1 MNAVKDR
8 DAEPLMR
15 TEGLRKDFGG
25 LRAVD
30 DLTFAVLPGRV
41 HAVIGPNGAGKTTL
55 FNLATGQLRPSAGR
69 IYFRGEDVT
78 GLRPHQI
85 TQRGISRKF
94 QITQVFGEMSV
105 MDNVMLALHRHYRR
119 RTLALRTPR
128 EARERANEILTL
140 MRLTAKDDIRAAAL
154 AHGES
159 QRLELGMVLATGA
172 SLLLLDEPTSGMSLE
187 EREEMAGLLRLMA
200 SETTIVITEHDFN
213 FIKRVAD
220 VVTVLNKGAK
230 LAEGDVATIERD
242 EAVRECYL
250 GPVDA
255 DG

>member
-1 MNAVKDR
+1 MSADSV
-8 DAEPLMR
+8 LLR

-30 DLTFAVLPGRV
+30 DVSLTVHRGKI

-55 FNLATGQLRPSAGR
+55 FNVVTGQLRPTAGR
-69 IYFRGEDVT
+69 VYLRDEDVT
-78 GLRPHQI
+78 GLPPHKV
-85 TQRGISRKF
+85 TARGVSRKF
-94 QITQVFGEMSV
+94 QVTQVFTDLTVEE
-105 MDNVMLALHRHYRR
+105 NVTLALHRRHRQH
-119 RTLALRTPR
+119 TLSFRTPPDVR
-128 EARERANEILTL
+128 ARAAEILEL
-140 MRLTAKDDIRAAAL
+140 VHLGEKAPLFARSL
-154 AHGES
+154 AHGET
-159 QRLELGMVLATGA
+159 QRLELGMVFATGA

-187 EREEMAGLLRLMA
+187 EREEIARLLRQMA
-200 SETTIVITEHDFN
+200 AETTIVVTEHDFD

-230 LAEGDVATIERD
+230 LAEGDVQAIESN

-250 GPVDA
+250 GPSDA

>member
-105 MDNVMLALHRHYRR
+105 IDNVMLALHRHYRR

>member
-140 MRLTAKDDIRAAAL
+140 MRLTAKADIRAAAL